1 MKHDPPAKEIGMNV
15 TREKAM
21 YSWEVRH
28 LAICYAFFLFLC
40 FPLLCPATQNDDTVR
55 LQDDSDWW
63 STNRNADS
71 NGDVKAEQREFAESN
86 FQILHINLGNTM
98 FSRTAAKLGRA
109 VAIERGDA
117 STGRR
122 QVCYLSPNNQDKVH
136 LIFEQG
142 EVEYALYL
150 FSEGPDWE
158 GADRCV
164 ATKAVSR
171 NLATASGIHLG
182 QTPAQVIAILGKPT
196 QRRKNELVYSFLVK
210 KKTRPQDINA
220 AKQRDPQMSDKE
232 LEETYGYYNL
242 GAGLVAKFKNSRL
255 IYLAVSKVES
265 Y

>member
-1 MKHDPPAKEIGMNV
+1 MNV
-15 TREKAM
+15 TREKAA
-21 YSWEVRH
+21 YPLEVRQ
-28 LAICYAFFLFLC
+28 LAICCSFFLFLC

-63 STNRNADS
+63 STNRSADS
-71 NGDVKAEQREFAESN
+71 SGDIKTEQREFAESN
-86 FQILHINLGNTM
+86 FQILNINLGNTM
-98 FSRTAAKLGRA
+98 FSRATVKLGRA
-109 VAIERGDA
+109 TAIERGDA

-122 QVCYLSPNNQDKVH
+122 QVCYMSPDNQDKVH

-150 FSEGPDWE
+150 FSDGPDWA

-164 ATKAVSR
+164 AAKAISR

-182 QTPAQVIAILGKPT
+182 QTPAQVITILGKPT
-196 QRRKNELVYSFLVK
+196 QRRKDELVYSFLIR
-210 KKTRPQDINA
+210 KKTRPEDLKA

-232 LEETYGYYNL
+232 FEETYAYYNL
-242 GAGLVAKFKNSRL
+242 GAGLVAKFKNSKL
-255 IYLAVSKVES
+255 TYLAVSKVES